1 MLNVSTYCE
10 SERVQI
16 SRFVEFSL
24 EMTFRAAPIVISR
37 QHAFDAPGLWKVGH
51 VLKISDL
58 HLFHYDVLVI
68 LAVVDHD
75 IVRFDI

>member
-1 MLNVSTYCE
+1 
-10 SERVQI
+10 
-16 SRFVEFSL
+16 
-24 EMTFRAAPIVISR
+24 MTFRAAPIVISR